1 MFDTSK
7 IEYPSVKSYEDPAYI
22 LFMCH
27 ILPTQLLLFTYFF
40 RKLRQGDPFTDCSLF
55 APSQH
60 SKYYT
65 TVEN

>member
-7 IEYPSVKSYEDPAYI
+7 IEYPCFKSYEDPYL
-22 LFMCH
+22 LFMRH
-27 ILPTQLLLFTYFF
+27 ILLTQLLLFTYFF